1 MQVRFQCASLCKIV
15 RTTHSLLIVR
25 EGQFCYIYNNISYFF
40 ILRNVLDQFLKELIV
55 SGLADSAE
63 SMDTDNKCN
72 NLTVQQVKVVD
83 TQGNLKL
90 VYPSRADLNFSEQL
104 VVVLRE

>member
-1 MQVRFQCASLCKIV
+1 MYSL
-15 RTTHSLLIVR
+15 
-25 EGQFCYIYNNISYFF
+25 

-63 SMDTDNKCN
+63 PKDTDKYN
-72 NLTVQQVKVVD
+72 NLIVQQVKVVD

-104 VVVLRE
+104 VVVSRE

>member
-1 MQVRFQCASLCKIV
+1 
-15 RTTHSLLIVR
+15 
-25 EGQFCYIYNNISYFF
+25 
-40 ILRNVLDQFLKELIV
+40 LDQFLKELIV
-55 SGLADSAE
+55 LDLTDSVE
-63 SMDTDNKCN
+63 PKDTNKCN
-72 NLTVQQVKVVD
+72 NLIIQQVKVVD

>member
-1 MQVRFQCASLCKIV
+1 M
-15 RTTHSLLIVR
+15 R
-25 EGQFCYIYNNISYFF
+25 EDQFYNILYSF

-55 SGLADSAE
+55 SGLADSTE
-63 SMDTDNKCN
+63 SKDTDNKYN
-72 NLTVQQVKVVD
+72 NLIVQQVKVVD

-104 VVVLRE
+104 VVVVRE

>member
-1 MQVRFQCASLCKIV
+1 M
-15 RTTHSLLIVR
+15 
-25 EGQFCYIYNNISYFF
+25 
-40 ILRNVLDQFLKELIV
+40 LDQFLKELIV

-63 SMDTDNKCN
+63 PKDTDTDNKCN

-83 TQGNLKL
+83 TEGNLKL

-104 VVVLRE
+104 IVVTRE